1 MKDMRF
7 LVDVSAIIWKG
18 LLGNKDHD
26 TGFEVKHEGKSVWV
40 NGWEHGYNRAVQY
53 IVGVL
58 DRFRAQPHQL
68 ILVVEGKFSKSLRL
82 AIDSDYKGNR
92 SGSRPAESYDEFAKA
107 RDAFVNA
114 LLSVG
119 AQSVTQNQ
127 VEADDIIA
135 YLSQRLAGQKVILSV
150 DKDML
155 ALVRPNV
162 HVWLDGEINPKKFG
176 DISPHNITVYKALVG
191 DTSDNIKGAPGFG
204 DKAFEGLLEVF
215 GDAGL
220 TLLGQLIEK
229 GEIHRLREDV
239 QEFPKLQIVIDR
251 HESVTKSWK
260 CAKFY
265 PDQVNTLRNPLMWQA
280 GMVKLVSEVDDLRLK
295 RYAGHVIGVTR
306 TNLPTLLDDINRH
319 LAASPVVALDI
330 ETSTPDESS
339 EWLQSQAS
347 DRAKKS
353 VDVFGSR
360 LTGLGLTMGANNN
373 YTYYFSVDHKD
384 EANLTSEQ
392 VRDLVGGI
400 QCQKVIQNLN
410 FELTVLRQEWGDA
423 WMDNGQ
429 HGFLTNV
436 EDTKFMLSYV
446 DENEFLGL
454 KQASERLL
462 KYKQI
467 TYEEVTGGRK
477 MNQLTLAE
485 VLQYGADDTRCTVAI
500 YNHCKIIMEM
510 ENTWHVY
517 REVEIDAAYLTALG
531 FLHGVDIDQEELL
544 RQQSADDIL
553 YDESWSQLSEFLT
566 ARGWNGCVYQPVRG
580 IEDFSRAFE
589 LITGQPYSTRVK
601 KVDRVAQYV
610 RDCGFENLAVYLEAG
625 DWSTIDALAR
635 AKFNGAPNFNIDSPK
650 QLSALLY
657 DTMRLPIRLRNKAT
671 DKMREEG
678 LREGTPKTNALAL
691 KYASAFDVK
700 ADPAREAVLKALLS
714 MKLVKT
720 RRKLFYGP
728 YAFFPHWKDG
738 KVHAS
743 INQSA
748 TNTRRASGSNPNLQQ
763 LPKSRGKFR
772 RVFVPHRPDAVIVSL
787 DFAAQELRV
796 IADYSRDQNMLDC
809 FIGDNLRDMH
819 SLTALKIAQRERP
832 EITYEEFVEMVK
844 DDSHPEAKWAKDL
857 RGKGKTTN
865 FASEYGAKAKKM
877 AETLMVSEDEAQTY
891 LEAKWGTFWQAE
903 AWKEEVI
910 REANRTGLSYTKMGA
925 VRHLRAGITTNNSYE
940 RGKAERQSVNFR
952 IQGSSAEMTKL
963 AMGRMWRSGVMFRY
977 DARFFAPIHDE
988 VVFSVAIKDLVPFV
1002 QEVHACMVGK
1012 YADMFVPI
1020 RSSISLGKSFGDQIE
1035 CGEEPT
1041 EAALLAG
1048 LEKTGYCVAIDNT
1061 TVQRL
1066 ACELAEL
1073 EPDEEQQEDRVVG

>member
-40 NGWEHGYNRAVQY
+40 NGWEHGYDRAVQY
-53 IVGVL
+53 IAGVL

-107 RDAFVNA
+107 RDAFVSA
-114 LLSVG
+114 LLGVG
-119 AQSVTQNQ
+119 AQAVTQNQ
-127 VEADDIIA
+127 VEADDVIA
-135 YLSQRLAGQKVILSV
+135 YLSQRLAGQKIILSV

-162 HVWLDGEINPKKFG
+162 SVWLDGEINPKKFG

-204 DKAFEGLLEVF
+204 DKAFADLLAVF
-215 GDAGL
+215 GDTGL
-220 TLLGQLIEK
+220 TALGQLIEK

-239 QEFPKLQIVIDR
+239 QEFPKLQIIIDR

-265 PDQVNTLRNPLMWQA
+265 PEQVNTLRNPLVWQA
-280 GMVKLVSEVDDLRLK
+280 GMVKLVSEVDDIRLK
-295 RYAGHVIGVTR
+295 RYAGHIIGVTR
-306 TNLPTLLDDINRH
+306 SNLDAVMNDVRRH
-319 LAASPVVALDI
+319 LAASPFVALDI
-330 ETSTPDESS
+330 ETSTPDESD

-373 YTYYFSVDHKD
+373 YTYYFSVGHKD
-384 EANLTSEQ
+384 EDNLSNEE
-392 VRDLVGGI
+392 VRDIVAEI
-400 QCQKVIQNLN
+400 PCRKVIQNLN
-410 FELTVLRQEWGDA
+410 FELTVLMQEWGEH
-423 WMDNGQ
+423 WKDNGQ
-429 HGFLTNV
+429 HGFLTDV
-436 EDTKFMLSYV
+436 DDTKFMLSYV

-462 KYKQI
+462 KYRQ
-467 TYEEVTGGRK
+467 TNYEEVTGGRK

-485 VLQYGADDTRCTVAI
+485 VLHYGADDTRCTAAI

-510 ENTWHVY
+510 ENTWRVY

-531 FLHGVDIDQEELL
+531 FLQGVNIDQEELL
-544 RQQSADDIL
+544 RQQLADGSL
-553 YDESWSQLSEFLT
+553 YDESWGQLAEFLT
-566 ARGWNGCVYQPVRG
+566 NRGWDGCVYEPVRG
-580 IEDFSRAFE
+580 IEDFKRAFE
-589 LITGQPYSTRVK
+589 LITGQPYNTRVK
-601 KVDRVAQYV
+601 KVDRVAEYV
-610 RDCGFENLAVYLEAG
+610 RNCGFENLAVYLESG

-635 AKFNGAPNFNIDSPK
+635 AKFQGAPSFNIDSPK
-650 QLSALLY
+650 QLSKLLY
-657 DTMRLPIRLRNKAT
+657 ETLRLPIRLRNKAT

-691 KYASAFDVK
+691 KCASAFDVK
-700 ADPAREAVLKALLS
+700 GDEEVERVLKAILS

-763 LPKSRGKFR
+763 LPKSKGKFR
-772 RVFVPHRPDAVIVSL
+772 RVFVPHHPDAVIVSL

-809 FIGDNLRDMH
+809 FIGDNPRDMH

-832 EITYEEFVEMVK
+832 EISYETFISYLSDENLP
-844 DDSHPEAKWAKDL
+844 DYKWAKDL

-891 LEAKWGTFWQAE
+891 LEAKWDTFWQAE

-925 VRHLRAGITTNNSYE
+925 VRHLRAGITTSNSYE

-1002 QEVHACMVGK
+1002 QEVHACMVAK

-1020 RSSISLGKSFGDQIE
+1020 RSSISLGKNFGDQIE

-1041 EAALLAG
+1041 AEALLAG
-1048 LEKTGYCVAIDNT
+1048 LEKIGYGVAIDNVS
-1061 TVQRL
+1061 VQRL
-1066 ACELAEL
+1066 ACELSEL

>member
-7 LVDVSAIIWKG
+7 LVDVSAIVQQG
-18 LLGNKDHD
+18 LLGRRDDD

-40 NGWEHGYNRAVQY
+40 NGWEHGYDRAVHKLL
-53 IVGVL
+53 GVL
-58 DRFRAQPHQL
+58 ERFRAQPHQM

-82 AIDSDYKGNR
+82 AIDSNYKGNR
-92 SGSRPAESYDEFAKA
+92 SGSRPPEAYEEFNKA
-107 RDAFVNA
+107 RDAVVEAFVG
-114 LLSVG
+114 LGS
-119 AQSVTQNQ
+119 QSVTQNY
-127 VEADDIIA
+127 VEADDVIA
-135 YLSQRLAGQKVILSV
+135 YLSQRLAGQKVIVSV

-155 ALVRPNV
+155 ALVRPDV

-176 DISPHNITVYKALVG
+176 DISAHNITVYKALVG
-191 DTSDNIKGAPGFG
+191 DASDNIKGAPGFG
-204 DKAFEGLLEVF
+204 DKAFEGLLEVC

-220 TLLGQLIEK
+220 TVLGQLIEK

-239 QEFPKLQIVIDR
+239 AEFPKLQVVIDR

-265 PDQVNTLRNPLMWQA
+265 PDQVNTLRNPLVWQA
-280 GMVKLVSEVDDLRLK
+280 GMVKLVDEVTDLRLK
-295 RYAGHVIGVTR
+295 KFAGQIIGVTR
-306 TNLPTLLDDINRH
+306 TNIDGVVSDIRRH
-319 LAASPVVALDI
+319 MAASPVVALDI
-330 ETSTPDESS
+330 ETSTPEESS
-339 EWLQSQAS
+339 EWLQGQAS
-347 DRAKKS
+347 PRAQKS

-360 LTGLGLTMGANNN
+360 LTGLGLTMGANNHI
-373 YTYYFSVDHKD
+373 TYYFSVDHKD
-384 EANLTSEQ
+384 EANLTSEE
-392 VRDLVGGI
+392 VRDIVGSI
-400 QCQKVIQNLN
+400 PCPKVIQNLN
-410 FELTVLRQEWGDA
+410 FELTVLMQEWGEH
-423 WMDNGQ
+423 WKDNGQ

-462 KYKQI
+462 KYKQ
-467 TYEEVTGGRK
+467 TNYDEVTGGRK

-517 REVEIDAAYLTALG
+517 RQVEIDAAYLTALG
-531 FLHGVDIDQEELL
+531 FLQGVDIDHKE
-544 RQQSADDIL
+544 RKAQQLADDKL
-553 YDESWSQLSEFLT
+553 YDESWEKLGEFLT
-566 ARGWNGCVYQPVRG
+566 SRGWNGCVYHPVKG

-589 LITGQPYSTRVK
+589 LITDQPYNTRVK

-610 RDCGFENLAVYLEAG
+610 RDCGFENLATYLEAG
-625 DWSTIDALAR
+625 DWTTIDALAR
-635 AKFNGAPNFNIDSPK
+635 AKFQGAPLFNIDSPK

-657 DTMRLPIRLRNKAT
+657 ETLRLPIRLRNKAT

-691 KYASAFDVK
+691 KYASGFDVK
-700 ADPAREAVLKALLS
+700 GDTEKEEVLRAILN

-728 YAFFPHWKDG
+728 YASFPHWKDG

-763 LPKSRGKFR
+763 LPKNKGKFR
-772 RVFVPHRPDAVIVSL
+772 RVFVPHHPDAVIVSL

-832 EITYEEFVEMVK
+832 EMSYETFVGCLSDETLP
-844 DDSHPEAKWAKDL
+844 DYKWAKEL

-877 AETLMVSEDEAQTY
+877 AETLMVDEDEAQAY
-891 LEAKWGTFWQAE
+891 LEAKWSTFWQAE

-910 REANRTGLSYTKMGA
+910 KEANRTGLSYTKMGA
-925 VRHLRAGITTNNSYE
+925 VRHLRAGITTSNSYE
-940 RGKAERQSVNFR
+940 RGKAERQAVNFR

-1020 RSSISLGKSFGDQIE
+1020 RSSISLGKNFGDQIE

-1041 EAALLAG
+1041 EEALLAG
-1048 LEKTGYCVAIDNT
+1048 LAKAGLSVDNSNYS
-1061 TVQRL
+1061 VQDL
-1066 ACELAEL
+1066 GEELSEL
-1073 EPDEEQQEDRVVG
+1073 EPDEEQQEDKVVG